1 MKDVLHDVRLFLR
14 DRGSLFELA
23 SFRDDDSLTD
33 TGMIDSIMLIQLV
46 DFLEQKYEI
55 EIPLEMV
62 TPENFDTLDAIGRT
76 VMGLKTG

>member
-1 MKDVLHDVRLFLR
+1 MNDVFHDVRLFFR
-14 DRGSLFELA
+14 ERESLFELS